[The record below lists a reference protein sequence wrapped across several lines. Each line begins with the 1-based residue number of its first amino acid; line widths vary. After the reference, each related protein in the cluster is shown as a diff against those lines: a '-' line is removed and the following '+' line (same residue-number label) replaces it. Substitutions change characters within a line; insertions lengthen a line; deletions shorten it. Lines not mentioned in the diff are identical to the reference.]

1 MSLSTLGSVLAA
13 SNCCCL
19 RYDTLIMEEAAQILE
34 IETFI
39 PMLLQNPVLDAAAA
53 ASGVGEAKSAL
64 KRVVLIG
71 DHNQLPPVVQNQALQ
86 KYAFLLLSYESPGLG
101 ALLSLSS

>member
-1 MSLSTLGSVLAA
+1 
-13 SNCCCL
+13 
-19 RYDTLIMEEAAQILE
+19 MEEAAQILE

-86 KYAFLLLSYESPGLG
+86 KYTLGPLSISLSLFRCLCLLSPTPSV
-101 ALLSLSS
+101 AMCSSDQNKR